1 MSDQERLV
9 RFTLLGQDFTFYTGS
24 SEEEMKEI
32 LELVKKMVED
42 NTTGV
47 SGTLPASRVAVMAC
61 LNMASKFIRL
71 KRSFEDYKIETEGRI
86 NSINMQLEALFLLLK
101 DKP

>member
-61 LNMASKFIRL
+61 LNMA
-71 KRSFEDYKIETEGRI
+71 
-86 NSINMQLEALFLLLK
+86 
-101 DKP
+101 